1 MDSTSLVP
9 QPATAVPPQELVTLP
24 TALPQSFPT
33 FEGPVLAPRAPSS
46 TPDMPMPLPGHC
58 YVPPPQ
64 PWSWPG
70 RGPAFQ
76 DLNLHLYQPVP
87 VHPGT
92 GAAAGPFLSTVSKP
106 PAPHP
111 QQLTRIST
119 TQTPSSYSPALGWI
133 FSSQSPASLPGPAGP
148 AAAQSQSSLTS
159 GPLITLLPA
168 STPALPLH
176 LPSLPSRPFRPLHPG
191 WMLLQLCR
199 PWCKTGKT
207 PSSPWRPNGRGWW
220 VMLHPSWMR
229 VPLFCGIW
237 TPVGW
242 ELTVAVPH
250 AALALR
256 TTAGEALVPVA
267 IVLLLLMPVV
277 TAVLRPQ
284 HSQRRS
290 SRDRSALSRRPSPA
304 GMTRRLAR
312 NLSLLP
318 RRRSPSLV
326 QRSSRDHRM
335 SPCTRWMSPNRRGRY
350 SSSRSPTPRPRRRQ
364 CSHSRSLCF
373 RSSHWDRQRRQH
385 EAEQLFSGFVTF
397 PLFLHRVMT

>member
-1 MDSTSLVP
+1 
-9 QPATAVPPQELVTLP
+9 
-24 TALPQSFPT
+24 
-33 FEGPVLAPRAPSS
+33 
-46 TPDMPMPLPGHC
+46 
-58 YVPPPQ
+58 
-64 PWSWPG
+64 
-70 RGPAFQ
+70 
-76 DLNLHLYQPVP
+76 
-87 VHPGT
+87 
-92 GAAAGPFLSTVSKP
+92 
-106 PAPHP
+106 
-111 QQLTRIST
+111 
-119 TQTPSSYSPALGWI
+119 
-133 FSSQSPASLPGPAGP
+133 
-148 AAAQSQSSLTS
+148 
-159 GPLITLLPA
+159 
-168 STPALPLH
+168 
-176 LPSLPSRPFRPLHPG
+176 
-191 WMLLQLCR
+191 
-199 PWCKTGKT
+199 
-207 PSSPWRPNGRGWW
+207 
-220 VMLHPSWMR
+220 MLHPSWMR

-250 AALALR
+250 TALALR

-290 SRDRSALSRRPSPA
+290 SRDRSALSRHPSPA

-326 QRSSRDHRM
+326 QRSSRDHCM

-385 EAEQLFSGFVTF
+385 EAEQLFSGFVKF

>member
-9 QPATAVPPQELVTLP
+9 QPATVVPPQELVTLP

-46 TPDMPMPLPGHC
+46 TPHMGMPLPGHC

-119 TQTPSSYSPALGWI
+119 TQTPSSYSPALGRI

-168 STPALPLH
+168 STPALP
-176 LPSLPSRPFRPLHPG
+176 PASSQSAVASVSAAPSR
-191 WMLLQLCR
+191 
-199 PWCKTGKT
+199 
-207 PSSPWRPNGRGWW
+207 
-220 VMLHPSWMR
+220 
-229 VPLFCGIW
+229 
-237 TPVGW
+237 
-242 ELTVAVPH
+242 
-250 AALALR
+250 
-256 TTAGEALVPVA
+256 
-267 IVLLLLMPVV
+267 V
-277 TAVLRPQ
+277 TAPPAVQTMMQDWQNTFFKSMKAQWQAMMGDAPPQLNAGPSILRNMDPSGLRADRGSPTYRSC
-284 HSQRRS
+284 SQDNCWRS
-290 SRDRSALSRRPSPA
+290 TGSRRHRA
-304 GMTRRLAR
+304 
-312 NLSLLP
+312 
-318 RRRSPSLV
+318 SPSHA
-326 QRSSRDHRM
+326 S
-335 SPCTRWMSPNRRGRY
+335 C
-350 SSSRSPTPRPRRRQ
+350 
-364 CSHSRSLCF
+364 HSRSQTSTLPT
-373 RSSHWDRQRRQH
+373 S
-385 EAEQLFSGFVTF
+385 
-397 PLFLHRVMT
+397 